1 MAQDAQT
8 VLGGRQFPVVV
19 CPALPASVRVETK
32 KKSRVGKGTSEQT
45 DFSKNWHS
53 PDDVSG
59 VVPGPLAASPH
70 NKVPL
75 SLRLARLPADGRG
88 KKVGNYRRW
97 LPALDT
103 TRLHRSSLGTWGF
116 LVHGRES

>member
-19 CPALPASVRVETK
+19 CSTLPAFCFAWRPK

-45 DFSKNWHS
+45 DFSKKWHS

-70 NKVPL
+70 N
-75 SLRLARLPADGRG
+75 S
-88 KKVGNYRRW
+88 
-97 LPALDT
+97 
-103 TRLHRSSLGTWGF
+103 
-116 LVHGRES
+116 